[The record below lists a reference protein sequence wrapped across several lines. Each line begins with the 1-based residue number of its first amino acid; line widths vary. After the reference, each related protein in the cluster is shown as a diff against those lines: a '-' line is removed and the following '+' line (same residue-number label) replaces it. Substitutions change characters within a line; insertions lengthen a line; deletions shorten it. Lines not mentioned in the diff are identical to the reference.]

1 MHRRLLKNGKPLLQ
15 NTGCNKCI
23 ELFVPM
29 VLKDF
34 LPNPGL
40 RAFVRCY
47 RIVHMTFDRQ
57 DRPPFKP
64 YTPRPEQCLAFYP
77 YDRERVDF
85 TANNKSVENIPVAL
99 IGQALSVT
107 NRHVHGN
114 FMVTQVLFQPGAL
127 FRLTG
132 MPGIEIND
140 AYIAADCVF
149 SKEVHL
155 VNEAFFHAR
164 NYSEIV
170 QIANDFVEK
179 LVRRVVKDEH
189 PVDIVCRWMLNN
201 PPAALDRLAKNAFLS
216 PKQFERKFLE
226 RTGVNPK
233 LFARLV
239 RFDRA
244 FREKNLNPERGW
256 MSIAFDCNYYDY
268 QHLVRD
274 YKDFTGL
281 KPTDFHQ
288 LESRAP
294 ERRFGLA
301 ENYYETQVI

>member
-1 MHRRLLKNGKPLLQ
+1 MR
-15 NTGCNKCI
+15 
-23 ELFVPM
+23 
-29 VLKDF
+29 
-34 LPNPGL
+34 
-40 RAFVRCY
+40 
-47 RIVHMTFDRQ
+47 FDSL
-57 DRPPFKP
+57 DPPPFKP

-77 YDRERVDF
+77 HDREKVDF
-85 TANNKSVENIPVAL
+85 TDSNKSVSNIPVAL

-107 NRHVHGN
+107 NRHIHGH
-114 FMVTQVLFQPGAL
+114 FMVVQILFQPGGL

-132 MPGIEIND
+132 MPSSGIND
-140 AYIAADCVF
+140 AYIEADTVF
-149 SKEVHL
+149 SREVHW

-164 NYSEIV
+164 NYTGIV
-170 QIANDFVEK
+170 QIADGFIGK
-179 LVRRVVKDEH
+179 LTRKAAKDSH
-189 PVDIVCRWMLNN
+189 PIDTVCQWMLMN
-201 PPAALDRLAKNAFLS
+201 PSVSLDLLAQKSFLS
-216 PKQFERKFLE
+216 VKQFERKFQE

-244 FREKNLNPERGW
+244 FREKNLNPHRDW
-256 MSIAFDCNYYDY
+256 RNIAFDCNYYDY

-288 LESRAP
+288 LEARAP

-301 ENYYETQVI
+301 EHYYETQV